1 MTVMSNAYGKI
12 IANVE
17 QLHRLMDEE
26 GISAIV
32 APLGQEL
39 HLPGRVRLSRH
50 AGAAGVSITCP
61 FIRSRPS

>member
-32 APLGQEL
+32 HPLGQEL

-50 AGAAGVSITCP
+50 AGAAG
-61 FIRSRPS
+61 